1 MAVLRPGHDVRDFG
15 GRRDQVQDGSRWRRS
30 PRTARSSSCGASR
43 GRYSVH
49 EPSQFLTADT
59 GLTATTSGSSRAV
72 AALAEPLDD
81 RGGAGAEQRSCC
93 RGCNGHCR
101 ILDGKFI
108 RHQGCCSCAA
118 GTQQSCR
125 GATGDPRS
133 PLERAVR
140 IRAVEGHGDS
150 LLVARAGAG
159 RGAPWLWADT
169 NQVRARPTKTATPR
183 APIAPSYTHHS
194 SGSGAKS
201 LSQAMDATSRPV
213 RTGRRPCPKWPPTA
227 PSASAA
233 GVAISA
239 RLHAPVRSS
248 VSSALSVDAR
258 RVCCT
263 ADLRGERRDFCGRK
277 VMGASAVAD
286 APPLRREACV

>member
-150 LLVARAGAG
+150 LLVARAGCGARSPVALGGYEPGPGQAHENGNTPGADRSVLHPPLVRIRGKVPQSSDG
-159 RGAPWLWADT
+159 RHVASGTDGTTPLP
-169 NQVRARPTKTATPR
+169 QVATHG
-183 APIAPSYTHHS
+183 T
-194 SGSGAKS
+194 
-201 LSQAMDATSRPV
+201 V
-213 RTGRRPCPKWPPTA
+213 RVGGWRRYLRTPARPCPF
-227 PSASAA
+227 
-233 GVAISA
+233 
-239 RLHAPVRSS
+239 
-248 VSSALSVDAR
+248 
-258 RVCCT
+258 VCFKC
-263 ADLRGERRDFCGRK
+263 
-277 VMGASAVAD
+277 AVGG
-286 APPLRREACV
+286 CS